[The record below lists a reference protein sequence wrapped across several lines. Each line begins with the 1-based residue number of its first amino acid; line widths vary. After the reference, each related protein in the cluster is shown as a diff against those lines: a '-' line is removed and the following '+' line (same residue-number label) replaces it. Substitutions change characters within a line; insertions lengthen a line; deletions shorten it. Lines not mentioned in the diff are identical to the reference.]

1 MFYDAISRTF
11 LGSIEKDIKAEVIA
25 AEMVEHG
32 IPADLVL
39 LLYLGGSTRPF
50 RKDVGKIEDEL
61 LDYDRQEYV
70 IIKALREGLY
80 DMLPEAMFHQVAAHK
95 STATEKEIIQ
105 AMRQRQKEERDAR
118 TFFLPFEAG
127 INHLRILM
135 ALYENRLDKRKHYN
149 DLVNI
154 FSSHWTIFQYL
165 DERQA
170 DIFLHLIPVM
180 HDLRDDYTAIEKIM
194 EMMFLLPV
202 KITLRQQAP
211 YQPFDPIISLMD
223 ESSLLGVNLTT
234 GNAVYVS
241 GEDEILITI
250 GPMHNSMLKAFI
262 QGGTNGIILELLSD
276 YLLPAHVDLVTEFAL
291 DEGDKV
297 MRLADGVKDYNCVL
311 GEETY
316 L

>member
-32 IPADLVL
+32 IPADLIL
-39 LLYLGGSTRPF
+39 LLDLGGSTRPF
-50 RKDVGKIEDEL
+50 RKDVSKIEDEL
-61 LDYDRQEYV
+61 LEYDRQEYV
-70 IIKALREGLY
+70 VIKALREGLY
-80 DMLPEAMFHQVAAHK
+80 DMLPEALFHLVAEHK
-95 STATEKEIIQ
+95 SNKTEKEIIQ
-105 AMRQRQKEERDAR
+105 AIRQRQKEERDAR

-127 INHLRILM
+127 INHQRILM
-135 ALYENRLDKRKHYN
+135 ALYENKLDKRTHYN

-154 FSSHWTIFQYL
+154 FSNHWTIFQYL

-170 DIFLHLIPVM
+170 DVFLLLIPVI
-180 HDLRDDYTAIEKIM
+180 HDLRDDFSAIEKIM

-223 ESSLLGVNLTT
+223 ESSVLGVNLTT

-241 GEDEILITI
+241 GEDEILISI
-250 GPMHNSMLKAFI
+250 GPMQNSMLKTFM
-262 QGGTNGIILELLSD
+262 QGGTNGIILELLCD
-276 YLLPAHVDLVTEFAL
+276 YLLPAHIDLVTEFEL
-291 DEGDKV
+291 SEVDKAT
-297 MRLADGVKDYNCVL
+297 RLADGVKDYNCVL
-311 GEETY
+311 GGNTY